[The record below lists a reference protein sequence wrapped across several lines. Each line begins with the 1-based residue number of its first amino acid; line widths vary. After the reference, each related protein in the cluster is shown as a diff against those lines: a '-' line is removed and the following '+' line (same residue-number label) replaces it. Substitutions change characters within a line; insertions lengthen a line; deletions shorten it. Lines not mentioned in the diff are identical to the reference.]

1 MSDSKKTQK
10 KLDRLYGAN
19 TRKGRS
25 LVVRDVTDAICRK
38 KLDAFVHKA
47 FELIEPGEFVW
58 AKYIDATTL
67 ALMRFIESSDGE
79 AIFNLPPRH
88 TKSIIF
94 SVAFVAWMLGHNPT
108 LRFICISYSEDLAAK
123 FSRMTRT
130 LMEAPQYRGMF
141 PNTRLARATEMELE
155 TTEGGGRIAA
165 SVGGTLTGK
174 GGDYLIL
181 DDYIKPDEAQ
191 SDTVRNRH
199 NSWCQSVAFSRVN
212 SKHAKVIIAM
222 QRVHQK
228 DLCGVLIDQG
238 ATRVFSL
245 PAIATE
251 DETWEIAPDKFH
263 TRKKGEALHPEY
275 QDVDFFEKMKTKVGE
290 VIFETQ
296 YQQNPK
302 PAQGLIF
309 KPDDFDYY
317 DVPPSP
323 SRDRRV
329 ILTFDTAII
338 EGDASN
344 YTAIGLVYVSD
355 FIVYLEDMIRR
366 KVDFPN
372 LLDLA
377 KKLILQHDPTD
388 LVIEGK
394 GSGLQLIS
402 SLQAWVR
409 RERLWMGNIYTYN
422 PKEDKRTRA
431 GALRERMLSGLVRI
445 RSDGEFVGPLREELL
460 SVPNG
465 EYDDQVDAL
474 GQVTFY
480 AEDMMPLQ
488 PRRVRYETPR
498 RLRLDDYRGKVRS
511 EVRDK
516 YGNKLAWI
524 IRRPKKHWG

>member
-1 MSDSKKTQK
+1 
-10 KLDRLYGAN
+10 
-19 TRKGRS
+19 
-25 LVVRDVTDAICRK
+25 
-38 KLDAFVHKA
+38 
-47 FELIEPGEFVW
+47 
-58 AKYIDATTL
+58 
-67 ALMRFIESSDGE
+67 
-79 AIFNLPPRH
+79 
-88 TKSIIF
+88 
-94 SVAFVAWMLGHNPT
+94 
-108 LRFICISYSEDLAAK
+108 
-123 FSRMTRT
+123 
-130 LMEAPQYRGMF
+130 
-141 PNTRLARATEMELE
+141 
-155 TTEGGGRIAA
+155 
-165 SVGGTLTGK
+165 
-174 GGDYLIL
+174 
-181 DDYIKPDEAQ
+181 
-191 SDTVRNRH
+191 
-199 NSWCQSVAFSRVN
+199 
-212 SKHAKVIIAM
+212 
-222 QRVHQK
+222 
-228 DLCGVLIDQG
+228 
-238 ATRVFSL
+238 
-245 PAIATE
+245 
-251 DETWEIAPDKFH
+251 
-263 TRKKGEALHPEY
+263 
-275 QDVDFFEKMKTKVGE
+275 
-290 VIFETQ
+290 
-296 YQQNPK
+296 
-302 PAQGLIF
+302 
-309 KPDDFDYY
+309 
-317 DVPPSP
+317 
-323 SRDRRV
+323 
-329 ILTFDTAII
+329 
-338 EGDASN
+338 
-344 YTAIGLVYVSD
+344 
-355 FIVYLEDMIRR
+355 MIRR